1 MKQLFIL
8 LMININ
14 LSVISQTLDSV
25 QVTLQRTY
33 TTVAKYGIDDPF
45 YIVTDNLKKGV
56 YNKDGK
62 MIVFPGIIKMYR
74 GYKQVMIANLNSN
87 HRNFK
92 PCQN

>member
-33 TTVAKYGIDDPF
+33 TTVAKYGIDDSF

-62 MIVFPGIIKMYR
+62 MIVSPGYYENISRLQASDDSKP
-74 GYKQVMIANLNSN
+74 Q
-87 HRNFK
+87 FK
-92 PCQN
+92 SPEF